1 MLSKK
6 IKTKVLRVILSTSLG
21 ALLLLCIITMI
32 SILNMRKTVLE
43 ESDQLGVTAARNS
56 EAALEQQVR
65 LQLMSLA
72 EDKAAL
78 TDEKLNVIMNQ
89 TRMIA
94 EVITHIYTNKD
105 QYQPRVIN
113 YLQPDQVGTTIPH
126 LRTAEGVSLND
137 IRNEVYLAAN
147 AVTILRQITTID
159 TGITANYIGGESGF
173 FITVDKAS
181 SGPNRT
187 DYDARTRSWYIGA
200 KEKDG
205 IFWTDIFADASG
217 RGLTITCAMPFYD
230 LSNGRKIF
238 KGVAGSGSLISENVN
253 KIIDSAKISKSG
265 YAFVLNEKGELI
277 FTSKG
282 GGAAGDIGENYLN
295 NLSPELKELTQKMIN
310 RESGIMNLNLDG
322 EDIIAAYYPLKS
334 INWSMAVAA
343 PMVEVIAPAHLIQQ
357 DILTLTKAEINRI
370 DHNIIMATVGL
381 LIVIGIGGTAT
392 AFFAT
397 GLSNGITAPII
408 SLSKDAKIISDG
420 NLNHKMELKT
430 GDELQMLAE
439 SFNHMIENIKQITG
453 EKERIGVELNVAT
466 RIQASML
473 PSIFPPFPDRE
484 EFDIYASMLPAK
496 EVGGDFYDF
505 FLVNKD
511 TLAVLI
517 ADVSGKGVP
526 AALFMVIAKTL
537 IKNNAQ
543 NDKNPQEVFEIVN
556 KLLCENNEENMFV
569 TVFMGYLDI
578 PTGKLTYVNA
588 GHNPP
593 LIKQGENFQ
602 WLKVKPGLVLAGMP
616 DIAYNQ
622 AETVLKAGDVLYLY
636 TDGVTEAFNTKQ
648 EFFTDSRLI
657 EAANKYKDYS
667 LKEFAV
673 SIKDEID
680 QFAQNTEQ
688 ADDIT
693 MLVLQYKGR
702 RAQ

>member
-1 MLSKK
+1 MRLILSKK
-6 IKTKVLRVILSTSLG
+6 IKTKVLLVILSMSLG

-32 SILNMRKTVLE
+32 SIFKIRKTVLE
-43 ESDQLGVTAARNS
+43 ESNQLGATVARNS
-56 EAALEQQVR
+56 EAALEYQVR

-89 TRMIA
+89 TKMTA
-94 EVITHIYTNKD
+94 EVITHIYTNKN
-105 QYQPRVIN
+105 QYQPKVIN
-113 YLQPDQVGTTIPH
+113 YLQPDQEGTAIPH
-126 LRTAEGVSLND
+126 LRTADGVSLNA

-181 SGPNRT
+181 SGPNWT

-205 IFWTDIFADASG
+205 LFWTDVFADASG
-217 RGLTITCAMPFYD
+217 RGAGITCAMPFYD
-230 LSNGRKIF
+230 LSNGGKIF
-238 KGVAGSGSLISENVN
+238 KGVVGSGSLISENVN

-265 YAFVLNEKGELI
+265 YAFVLNEKGEVV
-277 FTSKG
+277 FTPKG
-282 GGAAGDIGENYLN
+282 DSIAVGNIGENYLS
-295 NLSPELKELTQKMIN
+295 SPNPDVRKLAQKMIN

-322 EDIIAAYYPLKS
+322 EEVIIAYYPLKS
-334 INWSMAVAA
+334 INWCMAVAA
-343 PMVEVIAPAHLIQQ
+343 PIIEVIAPAHLIQQ
-357 DILTLTKAEINRI
+357 DILTLAKAEINRV
-370 DHNIIMATVGL
+370 DHTIIMTIVVL
-381 LIVIGIGGTAT
+381 FIVIGIGGVTT
-392 AFFAT
+392 AFFAAS
-397 GLSNGITAPII
+397 LSNSITAPII

-420 NLNHKMELKT
+420 NLDHALDVKT
-430 GDELQMLAE
+430 GDEIELLAE
-439 SFNHMIENIKQITG
+439 SFNYMIKNIKQITS
-453 EKERIGVELNVAT
+453 EKERIGAELNVAT
-466 RIQASML
+466 KIQASML
-473 PSIFPPFPDRE
+473 PRIFPPFPDRK

-543 NDKNPQEVFEIVN
+543 DNKHPQEVFETVN
-556 KLLCENNEENMFV
+556 NILCENNEENMFV
-569 TVFMGYLDI
+569 TAFMGYLDI
-578 PTGKLTYVNA
+578 PTGKFTYVNA

-593 LIKQGENFQ
+593 LITQGNSFQ
-602 WLKVKPGLVLAGMP
+602 WLKVKPGFVLAGMEKILYRE
-616 DIAYNQ
+616 D
-622 AETVLKAGDVLYLY
+622 ETVLKPGDTLYLY
-636 TDGVTEAFNTKQ
+636 TDGITEAVNPEQ
-648 EFFTDSRLI
+648 ELFAEHRLI
-657 EAANKYKDYS
+657 KAANAYKDCGI
-667 LKEFAV
+667 KEFAV
-673 SIKDEID
+673 SIKNEID
-680 QFAQNTEQ
+680 RFAQDAKQ

-693 MLVLQYKGR
+693 MLVLRYN
-702 RAQ
+702 

>member
-1 MLSKK
+1 LSKK
-6 IKTKVLRVILSTSLG
+6 IKTKVLQVILSTSLG

-43 ESDQLGVTAARNS
+43 ESDRLGVTAARNS

-65 LQLMSLA
+65 LQLISLA

-89 TRMIA
+89 TRMAA
-94 EVITHIYTNKD
+94 EVATHIYTNKN

-113 YLQPDQVGTTIPH
+113 YLQPDQVGSTIPH

-137 IRNEVYLAAN
+137 IRNEVYLTAN

-159 TGITANYIGGESGF
+159 TGISGSYIGGESGF

-181 SGPNRT
+181 FGPNRT

-205 IFWTDIFADASG
+205 LFWTDVFADASG
-217 RGLTITCAMPFYD
+217 RGLSITCSMPFYD

-282 GGAAGDIGENYLN
+282 GDGAVGDIGKNYLN
-295 NLSPELKELTQKMIN
+295 SPNPELKELAQKMIN
-310 RESGIMNLNLDG
+310 RESDIMNLKLDG

-334 INWSMAVAA
+334 INWSIAVAA

-357 DILTLTKAEINRI
+357 DILTLTKAEISRI

-381 LIVIGIGGTAT
+381 LIAIGIGGAAT

-397 GLSNGITAPII
+397 SLSNGITVPIVV
-408 SLSKDAKIISDG
+408 LSKDAKIISDG
-420 NLNHKMELKT
+420 NLKHKMELKT
-430 GDELQMLAE
+430 GDELEMLAE

-453 EKERIGVELNVAT
+453 EKERIGAELNIAT
-466 RIQASML
+466 KIQASML
-473 PSIFPPFPDRE
+473 PSIFPPFPDCK

-543 NDKNPQEVFEIVN
+543 NDKSPQEVFEIVN

-602 WLKVKPGLVLAGMP
+602 WLKAKPGLVLAGMP
-616 DIAYNQ
+616 DIVYTQ
-622 AETVLKAGDVLYLY
+622 AETVLNAGDVLYLY
-636 TDGVTEAFNTKQ
+636 TDGVTEAFNTEQ
-648 EFFTDSRLI
+648 ELFTDARLI
-657 EAANKYKDYS
+657 KAANKYKSYS

-680 QFAQNTEQ
+680 QFAQNMEQ

-702 RAQ
+702 AQ